1 MTHEQQI
8 QKTCARIFQTDPKN
22 VKLVQR
28 LMGGMS
34 NFTYIVEA
42 DGKKYT
48 YRITGKNADNFVDR
62 DVEEYHLKLIE
73 PLTINNNTVHFD
85 RQNGVKIAEYVE
97 GVPLHEKDPYDY
109 LEQAA
114 SVLRKVHHSGE
125 PSIHDYAPF
134 DRLKQYEDYLKDM
147 GHTHD
152 ARYWEYKKALES
164 HRAFLDQGEKTLVH
178 GDSQI
183 SNFIVTAGGLK
194 LTDWEFTGNADPFH
208 DIACFG
214 NNNFDHAIA
223 LLPIYLQRTPTGD
236 DYKRLYL
243 RRVFQCLQWHN
254 VALYKDKIGLSE
266 DLKVDFDYVGGLYL
280 DKAEALLSK
289 LK

>member
-8 QKTCARIFQTDPKN
+8 QTTCAQVFNTDREN
-22 VKLVQR
+22 VRLVER

-34 NFTYIVEA
+34 NYTYIVEV
-42 DGKKYT
+42 DNKKYT

-62 DVEEYHLKLIE
+62 DVEAYHLKFIE
-73 PLTINNNTVHFD
+73 PLALNNKTVYFD
-85 RQNGVKIAEYVE
+85 QESGVKIAEYVE

-109 LEQAA
+109 LDEAA
-114 SVLRKVHHSGE
+114 EVLRNIHKNSERSKYDYEPFQRLDKYESYLRELGHSHE
-125 PSIHDYAPF
+125 
-134 DRLKQYEDYLKDM
+134 K
-147 GHTHD
+147 
-152 ARYWEYKKALES
+152 RYTEYKRKLLS
-164 HRAFLDQGEKTLVH
+164 HKDFLAKGDLTLVH
-178 GDSQI
+178 GDAQI
-183 SNFIVTAGGLK
+183 SNFIATEKGLR

-223 LLPIYLQRTPTGD
+223 LLPIYLRRTPTGD

-254 VALYKDKIGLSE
+254 VALFKDKIGLSE
-266 DLKVDFDYVGGLYL
+266 DLNIDFGYVGGLYL